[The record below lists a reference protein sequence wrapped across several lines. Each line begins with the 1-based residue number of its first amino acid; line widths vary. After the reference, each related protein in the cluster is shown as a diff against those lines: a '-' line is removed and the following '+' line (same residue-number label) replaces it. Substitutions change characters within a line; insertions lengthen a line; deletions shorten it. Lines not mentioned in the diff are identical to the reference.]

1 MDQTGRQ
8 LQYFAVFPHQI
19 GDLKSLVGVEN
30 DFTGFRVRTSDDHET
45 IESGTDA
52 D

>member
-1 MDQTGRQ
+1 MK
-8 LQYFAVFPHQI
+8 Y
-19 GDLKSLVGVEN
+19 KNEMYLVGVEN